1 MHHFCRQSS
10 TQAREEYTPTQDA
23 TAAAPRA
30 RRVAKKGL
38 AAHPVPGD
46 NKESPLPQSK
56 TGNLSLEPKLYNT
69 CSKLLHTGPPSGDYA
84 KMTDAAKGR
93 QSHPVPA
100 VRVKRH
106 QVWLLPDCYKIREG
120 RKKKKKKKKQANWQ
134 KIDKSREREPAAAII
149 GSPVRSALHGI
160 AWMGCE

>member
-46 NKESPLPQSK
+46 NRSPPFPNPKQGAHFCGS
-56 TGNLSLEPKLYNT
+56 GAVDDSLET
-69 CSKLLHTGPPSGDYA
+69 T
-84 KMTDAAKGR
+84 
-93 QSHPVPA
+93 
-100 VRVKRH
+100 H
-106 QVWLLPDCYKIREG
+106 Q
-120 RKKKKKKKKQANWQ
+120 Q
-134 KIDKSREREPAAAII
+134 
-149 GSPVRSALHGI
+149 
-160 AWMGCE
+160 